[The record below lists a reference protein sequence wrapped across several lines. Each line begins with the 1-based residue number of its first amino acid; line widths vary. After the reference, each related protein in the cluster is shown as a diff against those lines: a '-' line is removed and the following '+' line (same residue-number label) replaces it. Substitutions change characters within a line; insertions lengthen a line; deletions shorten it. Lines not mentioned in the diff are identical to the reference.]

1 MMMLIKENWQNLTI
15 MIMRIDGYDGKDN
28 IYRSDALVIMILI
41 MNGKD
46 GKRWQY
52 DDDENVNNDD
62 DDDG

>member
-1 MMMLIKENWQNLTI
+1 

-46 GKRWQY
+46 GKR
-52 DDDENVNNDD
+52 
-62 DDDG
+62 